1 MFVLVS
7 FFLWR
12 VPNRSSLLH
21 TLFDF
26 AGSPPIYTQILND
39 LMAFVRGDVDTV
51 VIVVLKTAS
60 CVISNQTWRV

>member
-7 FFLWR
+7 FILWR
-12 VPNRSSLLH
+12 APNRSSLLH

-26 AGSPPIYTQILND
+26 AGSPPIYTQTLND
-39 LMAFVRGDVDTV
+39 LMAFVRGDLDIV

-60 CVISNQTWRV
+60 CVISNQTWGV